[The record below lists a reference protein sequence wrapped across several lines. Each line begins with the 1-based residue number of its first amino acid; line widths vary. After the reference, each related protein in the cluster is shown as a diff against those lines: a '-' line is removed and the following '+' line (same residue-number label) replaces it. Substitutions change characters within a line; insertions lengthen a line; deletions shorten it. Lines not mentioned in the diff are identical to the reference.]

1 MRSFAMR
8 GATLRCCRIA
18 AVLPALAL
26 ALAPAI
32 GGCGSAPL
40 APVPPGASPTAP
52 EGALELRH
60 WRTVIGGFL
69 AAPGPAFGVP
79 LRPGSGAFVK
89 LVAPSA
95 VALSGN
101 DLLIVDSGTA
111 RIWRADLALNTLSAV
126 EGAPPGTGSAGA
138 GTGATPGT
146 AVAGTAATPGTAIAL
161 GPDLSA
167 WVLDG
172 VSRRIVRIA
181 RDGRL
186 MQTYRGDRTAP
197 SPVAIGLADGG
208 STLLVADSALRQWVE
223 FRSVGAFSLS
233 VAPSSP
239 DAVRGVDGLAVTRQ
253 AVYLLDRSAGV
264 VHVVRRDGQVLARLG
279 EGELKQP
286 VAIAVDRF
294 ERVFVLDAQDNSVA
308 LLRAGRP
315 AQVFDAAS
323 LRVQQISG
331 IAVDESFLAV
341 ADRLTGQVVIHQ
353 LIGSGRP

>member
-18 AVLPALAL
+18 AAWLAL

-32 GGCGSAPL
+32 SGCGSAPL

-126 EGAPPGTGSAGA
+126 ESAPPGTGSAG
-138 GTGATPGT
+138 
-146 AVAGTAATPGTAIAL
+146 AGTAATPGTAIAL

-323 LRVQQISG
+323 LRVQQIGG

>member
-1 MRSFAMR
+1 MRLRF
-8 GATLRCCRIA
+8 ATLGRARFA
-18 AVLPALAL
+18 AAGLAL
-26 ALAPAI
+26 ALVTAI
-32 GGCGSAPL
+32 SGCGSAPT
-40 APVPPGASPTAP
+40 APVSPGASPSTAP
-52 EGALELRH
+52 EGALELHH

-69 AAPGPAFGVP
+69 AAPAPPFGVP

-101 DLLIVDSGTA
+101 DLLIVDGGTG
-111 RIWRADLALNTLSAV
+111 RIWRADLALNTLSAI
-126 EGAPPGTGSAGA
+126 EGAA
-138 GTGATPGT
+138 
-146 AVAGTAATPGTAIAL
+146 TAATPGTAIAI

-172 VSRRIVRIA
+172 VARRIVRIA

-186 MQTYRGDRTAP
+186 LQTFRGDRTAP
-197 SPVAIGLADGG
+197 SPVAIGLADAG
-208 STLLVADSALRQWVE
+208 STLLVADSALRHWVE
-223 FRSVGAFSLS
+223 FRSVGAFSLP
-233 VAPSSP
+233 VAPSSA

-294 ERVFVLDAQDNSVA
+294 ERVFVLDAQDNSVM

-315 AQVFDAAS
+315 AQVFDAAR
-323 LRVQQISG
+323 LRVQQISA

-353 LIGSGRP
+353 LIGSRQP